1 MTPLQIYLWQQA
13 DTLNHSVAFAASLAF
28 IGSVATFLWFFMH
41 EKRYSE
47 SKSEYENR
55 IEKDHATGKRCL
67 KVFVPI
73 TTIMG
78 LMAALMPSSKTIALM
93 VALPA
98 IANSEP
104 IQKDLPELYK
114 LAVDAL
120 KQQITK

>member
-13 DTLNHSVAFAASLAF
+13 DTIRQTASSLSHFISTGWFMVITLSIIFITCPDEGMAAMAKRTFKRFMLLSPIPVAFAIAGA
-28 IGSVATFLWFFMH
+28 M
-41 EKRYSE
+41 
-47 SKSEYENR
+47 
-55 IEKDHATGKRCL
+55 
-67 KVFVPI
+67 
-73 TTIMG
+73 
-78 LMAALMPSSKTIALM
+78 MPSSKTIALM

-120 KQQITK
+120 KQQITWKNNQ